1 MLKSGLRVRDL
12 KRQRIEFLREAV
24 MESIMEKSVTTNIK
38 NYMKQLKVANANLEL
53 ERERFRTL
61 INEYS
66 RNSHSLDI
74 EMVTQN
80 AKALERVQKELR

>member
-1 MLKSGLRVRDL
+1 
-12 KRQRIEFLREAV
+12 

-80 AKALERVQKELR
+80 AKALERVQKEIEMNETVIYKLKTILVCSEEF